1 MLNIPKD
8 AVLEEI
14 SVEEFNREQLKKFKV
29 QYKDL
34 RQLSKRVTFALQYGG
49 QENTLEKN
57 CGFSHEDAAEII
69 ANYKKLY
76 AVSEA
81 EKLAHVRLAEK
92 EGFVT
97 GAFGLKVRTPLLKQT
112 VTNLK
117 ATPKEAEAE
126 RRTATNARFQSYGLL
141 NTRAG
146 VQFNREVR
154 DSEYRLKIRPVAS
167 IHDAQYF
174 LIKDDPEVILW
185 VNKHLVKAVSWQ
197 EDPAISHPQ
206 VKLGGEFSI
215 FWPDWAHELSLPN
228 ELDES
233 ALTKLVSEYVRSL
246 TSGSKE

>member
-1 MLNIPKD
+1 MLSIPKD
-8 AVLEEI
+8 AILEEI

-29 QYKDL
+29 QFKDL

-57 CGFSHEDAAEII
+57 CGFSHEDATEIV

-81 EKLAHVRLAEK
+81 EKLAHVRQAER

-112 VTNLK
+112 ITNLK
-117 ATPKEAEAE
+117 VTPKEAEAE

-146 VQFNREVR
+146 IEFNNEVR
-154 DSEYRLKIRPVAS
+154 NSPFKFDIRPVAH

-174 LIKDDPEVILW
+174 LVRDNEETLLW
-185 VNKHLVKAVSWQ
+185 ANEHLVKAVEWQ
-197 EDPAISHPQ
+197 EDPAIYHPQ

-215 FWPDWAHELSLPN
+215 FWPNWSSELSLPN
-228 ELDES
+228 KLNKIELTN
-233 ALTKLVSEYVRSL
+233 L
-246 TSGSKE
+246 SKEFVNSLKSN

>member
-1 MLNIPKD
+1 MLSIPKD

-14 SVEEFNREQLKKFKV
+14 SVEEFNREQLKKFKSV
-29 QYKDL
+29 YKDL

-57 CGFSHEDAAEII
+57 CGFSHQDAAEIV

-81 EKLAHVRLAEK
+81 EKLTHVRLAEK
-92 EGFVT
+92 VGFVT

-112 VTNLK
+112 ITNLK
-117 ATPKEAEAE
+117 VTPKEAEAE

-146 VQFNREVR
+146 IEFNNEVR
-154 DSEYRLKIRPVAS
+154 NSPFKFDIRPVAH

-174 LIKDDPEVILW
+174 LVRDNEETILW
-185 VNKHLVKAVSWQ
+185 ANEHLVKAVEWQ
-197 EDPAISHPQ
+197 EDPAIYHPQ

-215 FWPDWAHELSLPN
+215 FWPNWSSELSLPN
-228 ELDES
+228 KLNKIELTN
-233 ALTKLVSEYVRSL
+233 L
-246 TSGSKE
+246 SKEFVNSLKSN

>member
-1 MLNIPKD
+1 MLSIPKD

-14 SVEEFNREQLKKFKV
+14 SVEEFNREQLKKFKSV
-29 QYKDL
+29 YKDL

-57 CGFSHEDAAEII
+57 CGFSHQDAAEIV

-92 EGFVT
+92 VGFVT

-112 VTNLK
+112 ITNLK
-117 ATPKEAEAE
+117 VTPKEAEAE

-146 VQFNREVR
+146 IEFNNEVR
-154 DSEYRLKIRPVAS
+154 NSPFKFDIRPVAH

-174 LIKDDPEVILW
+174 LVRDNEETILW
-185 VNKHLVKAVSWQ
+185 ANEHLVKAVEWQ
-197 EDPAISHPQ
+197 EDPAIYHPQ

-215 FWPDWAHELSLPN
+215 FWPNWSSELSLPN
-228 ELDES
+228 KLNKIELTN
-233 ALTKLVSEYVRSL
+233 L
-246 TSGSKE
+246 SKEFVNSLKSN

>member
-1 MLNIPKD
+1 MLSIPKD

-14 SVEEFNREQLKKFKV
+14 SVEEFNREQLKKFKSV
-29 QYKDL
+29 YKDL

-57 CGFSHEDAAEII
+57 CGFSHQDAAEIV

-112 VTNLK
+112 ITNLK
-117 ATPKEAEAE
+117 VTPKEAEAE

-146 VQFNREVR
+146 IEFNNEVR
-154 DSEYRLKIRPVAS
+154 NSPFKFDIRPVAH

-174 LIKDDPEVILW
+174 LVRDNEETILW
-185 VNKHLVKAVSWQ
+185 ANEHLVKAVEWQ
-197 EDPAISHPQ
+197 EDPAIYHPQ

-215 FWPDWAHELSLPN
+215 FWPNWSSELSLPN
-228 ELDES
+228 KLNKIELTN
-233 ALTKLVSEYVRSL
+233 L
-246 TSGSKE
+246 SKEFVNSLKSN

>member
-1 MLNIPKD
+1 MLSIPKD

-14 SVEEFNREQLKKFKV
+14 SVEEFNREQLKKFKSV
-29 QYKDL
+29 YKDL

-57 CGFSHEDAAEII
+57 CGFSHQDAAEIV

-81 EKLAHVRLAEK
+81 EKLTHVRLAEK
-92 EGFVT
+92 VGFVT

-112 VTNLK
+112 ITNLK
-117 ATPKEAEAE
+117 VTPKEAEAE

-146 VQFNREVR
+146 IEFNNEVR
-154 DSEYRLKIRPVAS
+154 NSPFKFDIRPVAH

-174 LIKDDPEVILW
+174 LVRDNEATILW
-185 VNKHLVKAVSWQ
+185 ANEHLVKAVEWQ
-197 EDPAISHPQ
+197 EDPAIYHPQ

-215 FWPDWAHELSLPN
+215 FWPNWSSELSLPN
-228 ELDES
+228 KLNKIELTN
-233 ALTKLVSEYVRSL
+233 L
-246 TSGSKE
+246 SKEFVNSLKSN